1 MQNRYDVGYVGGVST
16 TMRSG
21 LLAKVGGLLAFSM
34 VFTALGALVGMAAP
48 GLGLPALIGVL
59 ILSFMLGFARNVSG
73 LNLILL
79 YTLTVLMGVGL
90 GGIIEA
96 YLAAGAG
103 LVVVQAGVTTA
114 VLSFGLSAYALTTK
128 RDFSGLGSKLFLALI
143 ALIVASVV
151 GIFIQ
156 ATILQMIIGLGG
168 SLLFSFYLIYQ
179 VQQTRFVEDSLPNAI
194 ILACGIYL
202 SIINLFLS
210 LLRLLTI
217 LQGGSG
223 SRR

>member
-1 MQNRYDVGYVGGVST
+1 MQNRYDVGYAGGIST

-21 LLAKVGGLLAFSM
+21 MLAKVGGLLAFSM

-48 GLGLPALIGVL
+48 GLGFPAIIGVL
-59 ILSFMLGFARNVSG
+59 ILSFVLGFARNVSG

-103 LVVVQAGVTTA
+103 MIVVQAGVTTA
-114 VLSFGLSAYALTTK
+114 VLSFGLSAYAVTTK
-128 RDFSGLGSKLFLALI
+128 RDFSSMGSKLFLALI
-143 ALIVASVV
+143 ALIAASVV

-156 ATILQMIIGLGG
+156 ATILDIIIGLGG
-168 SLLFSFYLIYQ
+168 SVLFSFYLIYQ
-179 VQQTRFVEDSLPNAI
+179 VQQAKLVEDTLPNAI
-194 ILACGIYL
+194 IVSVGIYL

-210 LLRLLTI
+210 LLRLLTV
-217 LQGGSG
+217 LQGGGG